1 MRGGERQGA
10 GRKKNPALKKK
21 TYKQVKLDEGFVTFI
36 NNKEPEGKS
45 LAKKLKKILKYQE
58 VKKCGE

>member
-1 MRGGERQGA
+1 MRGGERAGA

-21 TYKQVKLDEGFVTFI
+21 TYKQVKVDEEFAAFI
-36 NNKEPEGKS
+36 NSKEPAGKS

-58 VKKCGE
+58 E

>member
-1 MRGGERQGA
+1 MRGGERAGA

-21 TYKQVKLDEGFVTFI
+21 EYKQVKIDEGFANFI

-45 LAKKLKKILKYQE
+45 LCKKLKKILNYKE
-58 VKKCGE
+58 EKNEI

>member
-1 MRGGERQGA
+1 MRGGVRQGA

-21 TYKQVKLDEGFVTFI
+21 QYKQIKVDEDFAAFI

-45 LAKKLKKILKYQE
+45 LAKKLKKLLKYQE
-58 VKKCGE
+58 E

>member
-1 MRGGERQGA
+1 MRGGERAGA

-21 TYKQVKLDEGFVTFI
+21 YKQVKIDEGFAAFI
-36 NNKEPEGKS
+36 NSKEPEGKS

-58 VKKCGE
+58 E

>member
-1 MRGGERQGA
+1 MRGGERAGA

-21 TYKQVKLDEGFVTFI
+21 TYKQVKVDEDFAAFI

-45 LAKKLKKILKYQE
+45 LAKKLKKILKYKE
-58 VKKCGE
+58 GSKC